1 MSTSTIAALLVMGSM
16 SLASAAPTRDERSE
30 RVGYNE
36 KTRHDNA
43 PKPAVGWVELAS
55 STPAH
60 NGREYIVVDATA
72 GAFTM
77 LRLDADKDRPFV
89 QSVRVEY
96 KDGTHRIVQLDQVL
110 DQTKRRSAFVDL
122 HGPREIESVVVV
134 TDRHSKGSYAVLGM
148 AERSNV
154 ASR

>member
-1 MSTSTIAALLVMGSM
+1 MSTSTIVALLVTGSM
-16 SLASAAPTRDERSE
+16 SLASATPIHDERSE
-30 RVGYNE
+30 RVSYNE
-36 KTRHDNA
+36 KTRHDSA
-43 PKPAVGWVELAS
+43 PKAAEGWIELAS
-55 STPAH
+55 ATPAH

-72 GAFTM
+72 GAFSV
-77 LRLDADKDRPFV
+77 LRIDAAKDRPIV
-89 QSVRVEY
+89 ESVRVEY
-96 KDGTHRIVQLDQVL
+96 RNGTHRIVQLDQVL

-122 HGPREIESVVVV
+122 HGPHDIESVVVV